1 MCIAGLVGFVGL
13 VIPHVARLLCGSNFI
28 YVLPFSGIL
37 GALTVVAG
45 DLIARVYLWELPVG
59 IVTALF
65 GSPFF
70 IYLLRK
76 RRMEG
81 SI

>member
-13 VIPHVARLLCGSNFI
+13 VIPHIARLLCGSNFI
-28 YVLPFSGIL
+28 YVLPFSGLL
-37 GALTVVAG
+37 GALAVLAG
-45 DLIARVYLWELPVG
+45 DVIARVYFWELPVG

-76 RRMEG
+76 RRTQG
-81 SI
+81 GF